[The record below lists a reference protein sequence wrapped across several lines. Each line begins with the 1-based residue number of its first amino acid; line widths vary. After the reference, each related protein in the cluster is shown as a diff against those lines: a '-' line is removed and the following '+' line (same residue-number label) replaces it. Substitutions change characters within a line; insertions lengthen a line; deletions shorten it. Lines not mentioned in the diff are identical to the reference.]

1 MSARLFGKGVGFL
14 WLKFCLIKK
23 YHYICSMNKDR
34 RKRLIAILTALL
46 GMKALIISGKQEA
59 AKVRSLADEVEAI
72 ADEEQEAVDSL
83 PENLQFSQRADD
95 MNDNISDLYDVS
107 GLISEYADALE
118 DPDDGVSEEEFDE
131 NYGEIE
137 RLVDN
142 VTTR

>member
-1 MSARLFGKGVGFL
+1 
-14 WLKFCLIKK
+14 
-23 YHYICSMNKDR
+23 MNKDR
-34 RKRLIAILTALL
+34 RKRLMAILTALL

-137 RLVDN
+137 KLIDN
-142 VTTR
+142 ITTR